1 VLVEEEIMTVE
12 VFSYIIR
19 ILASLLSIIY
29 FIYKMKGRNNRSLDN
44 IKKRFEIYEKI
55 IMNVDNKVLSYTY
68 LRDYLGCPISDDM
81 IEYIL
86 KSTHFYD
93 FVTNWKNIY
102 TLGIFDPEAK
112 KKKDKNKI
120 KKQLQLKRTVF
131 AFFYFIFLLPFLF
144 VLIDPTEKLISSGY
158 FIPLFLISL
167 PFAIVAIFSFAIEC
181 GNMTEAIRLME
192 MVEKE
197 EEM

>member
-1 VLVEEEIMTVE
+1 MTVE
-12 VFSYIIR
+12 VLRYIIG
-19 ILASLLSIIY
+19 ILSSLLSIIY

-86 KSTHFYD
+86 NSTHFYD
-93 FVTNWKNIY
+93 YVTVWRNIY
-102 TLGIFDPEAK
+102 TFVVFDPEAK
-112 KKKDKNKI
+112 KIKYKNETK
-120 KKQLQLKRTVF
+120 LKGKRKGF
-131 AFFYFIFLLPFLF
+131 AISYFIFLLPFLF

-181 GNMTEAIRLME
+181 GNITQAIRLME
-192 MVEKE
+192 KMKE
-197 EEM
+197 EEKM